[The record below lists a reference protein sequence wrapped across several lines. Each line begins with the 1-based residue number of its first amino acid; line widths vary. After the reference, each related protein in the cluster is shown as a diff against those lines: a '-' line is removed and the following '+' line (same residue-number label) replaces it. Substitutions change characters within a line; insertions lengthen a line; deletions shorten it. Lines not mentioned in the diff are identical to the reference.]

1 MCISIIS
8 QVGQANFQT
17 CLPGGQARFCTLIPS
32 LATSSLDH
40 ERKFVL
46 FISVNVTKIFSG
58 SAQRPNQFQT
68 SRLEYGRPQNLFQ
81 RGRGRKKMLRFV
93 AKQHMT
99 SSFSNSLCP
108 QDSALLPTIAC
119 RRPLT
124 EGRTATDI
132 RSRFPI
138 YCQFLP
144 LQQQKRLFASSSL
157 GREEYRLCQDG
168 TRVVRSLSENTSDVG
183 ST

>member
-1 MCISIIS
+1 MASGRVRVMLLSEAKGFTTDDC
-8 QVGQANFQT
+8 
-17 CLPGGQARFCTLIPS
+17 
-32 LATSSLDH
+32 D

-68 SRLEYGRPQNLFQ
+68 NRLEYGRPQNLFQ
-81 RGRGRKKMLRFV
+81 RGRGGKNV

-157 GREEYRLCQDG
+157 GREEYRLC
-168 TRVVRSLSENTSDVG
+168 
-183 ST
+183 